1 MKNPYLVI
9 LLTLALSSL
18 VLAKD
23 KDTAAAGDA
32 EQAIPKIEQEL
43 LDALLKSDTSAAEKY
58 LADSAV
64 FTDPDGAVSSKAQF
78 ISEVKSGTLKLE
90 SSKYADMKV
99 QAADADM
106 AVVTYRSTDKGTYK
120 GKDISGEYRWIDVF
134 AKRGG
139 RWQIVVGQGTKIAKE
154 QTSP

>member
-32 EQAIPKIEQEL
+32 EQTIPKIEQEL

-64 FTDPDGAVSSKAQF
+64 FTDPDGAVSGKAEF